1 VSAVLDYHR
10 ATDVAA
16 HGTDEDEERRVG
28 NRPPLFKDYGEADR
42 RPLETSLAGPLLGS
56 GAGVIRSQPG
66 RDYGRG
72 TIHWRAYS
80 SAGALYPVE
89 AYVVAPDGLFSFDA
103 LTPALVRLSGD
114 DPRGRLA
121 EAAAEPELADAAA
134 VVVLTGIHGR
144 TGWKYI
150 ERGYRHVWWDAGTML
165 ANLLALAAAG
175 GLDPRLYVGF
185 VDNEVNDLLGVDGEH
200 EYALALLA
208 LGGRAETVPERGLS
222 QSPDRPKDAFWDSP
236 LAGTVPPYPLAEAA
250 HEASSFTD
258 ADEVGEWRTPV
269 TASEPQLDRDALV
282 DAIRLRRSVRRYA
295 QAPLP
300 ADELRELLAWSEAPI
315 PADAPSVV
323 RQMLTVAGVEG
334 LEPGIYDAGLNL
346 VARRDEQELRSA
358 AGFAAMEQEHPRD
371 AAVNVF
377 QLGDLE
383 AIVARL
389 GERGY
394 RWTQLE
400 AGIRAGRLQVGAFMR
415 GWGAAASTFFDD
427 EVSKLFETRDA
438 PLLMVAIGPQ
448 MQRTAA

>member
-1 VSAVLDYHR
+1 MSAVLDYHR

-28 NRPPLFKDYGEADR
+28 NRPSLFKDYGGAER
-42 RPLETSLAGPLLGS
+42 VPLETSVAGPLLGS

-66 RDYGRG
+66 RDYGGG

-103 LTPALVRLSGD
+103 LTPALARLSED
-114 DPRGRLA
+114 DSRGRLA

-134 VVVLTGIHGR
+134 VVALTGIHGR
-144 TGWKYI
+144 TGWKYL

-165 ANLLALAAAG
+165 ANLLALAAADG
-175 GLDPRLYVGF
+175 VDPRLYVGF
-185 VDNEVNDLLGVDGEH
+185 VDDEVNDLLGLDGQH
-200 EYALALLA
+200 EYALALVALA
-208 LGGRAETVPERGLS
+208 GTVPERGLS
-222 QSPDRPKDAFWDSP
+222 QRPERPKDAFWDSP
-236 LAGTVPPYPLAEAA
+236 LAGTVPPFPLAEAA
-250 HEASSFTD
+250 HEASSFSD
-258 ADEVGEWRTPV
+258 ADEVREWRMPV
-269 TASEPQLDRDALV
+269 TASEPELDRDALV
-282 DAIRLRRSVRRYA
+282 DAIRRRRSVRRYE
-295 QAPLP
+295 QVPLP
-300 ADELRELLAWSEAPI
+300 ADELRELLSWSEAPI
-315 PADAPSVV
+315 PADARSVV

-346 VARRDEQELRSA
+346 VARREEQELRSA
-358 AGFAAMEQEHPRD
+358 AGFAAMEQEHPHD
-371 AAVNVF
+371 AAVNAF
-377 QLGDLE
+377 QLGDLD

-394 RWTQLE
+394 RWAQLE

-427 EVSKLFETRDA
+427 EVSKLLETRDA
-438 PLLMVAIGPQ
+438 PLLMVAIGP
-448 MQRTAA
+448 R